1 MADSDEP
8 MSVCSND
15 RSARAALSI
24 MRQWQ
29 WGYYDRDGERV
40 SDSMSLSKVVSRL
53 AMEGQAAPKQDILK
67 LLCSD
72 VLRARGDY
80 QWRKFS
86 DGEYYELSGSAA
98 DVPSARWQVLFDL
111 IDVSEKRLGKL
122 DEPQPKI
129 VLLMLGNGEWPA
141 FNWDHYQGE
150 FLTLQTSGYASS
162 FTPEYFEETYS
173 VTNLEIY
180 LPTDHSDLADSDPTP
195 LKQPIVEQDKG
206 GRPPAAN
213 WELAALELAGR
224 YYKGD
229 FKPATKADV
238 QRELAAYL
246 AEDDVHPSPSTLA
259 MHTKPIFEAFQAWEG
274 D

>member
-1 MADSDEP
+1 
-8 MSVCSND
+8 
-15 RSARAALSI
+15 
-24 MRQWQ
+24 
-29 WGYYDRDGERV
+29 
-40 SDSMSLSKVVSRL
+40 MSLSKVLSRL

-67 LLCSD
+67 LLCCGE
-72 VLRARGDY
+72 LRARGDY

-86 DGEYYELSGSAA
+86 DGDHYELSGSAA
-98 DVPSARWQVLFDL
+98 DVPLSRWRMLVGLMEENQR
-111 IDVSEKRLGKL
+111 RLAKL
-122 DEPQPKI
+122 DEPLPKI
-129 VLLMLGNGEWPA
+129 VLPMLGNGEWPA
-141 FNWDHYQGE
+141 FSWDHYQGE
-150 FLTLQTSGYASS
+150 FSTLEKSGDASS
-162 FTPEYFEETYS
+162 LTPGYFEETYS

-180 LPTDHSDLADSDPTP
+180 LPTDYSHLDDFDRFPPENSDTDH
-195 LKQPIVEQDKG
+195 DKG

-246 AEDDVHPSPSTLA
+246 AEIDIHPSASTLA
-259 MHTKPIFEAFQAWEG
+259 NHAKPIFEAFQAWER

>member
-24 MRQWQ
+24 MPQWQ
-29 WGYYDRDGERV
+29 WGYYDPDGERV
-40 SDSMSLSKVVSRL
+40 SDSMSLGKVVSRL

-173 VTNLEIY
+173 VTLAPIAQKRPAVPVLVSNTVKGMNGGK
-180 LPTDHSDLADSDPTP
+180 LPNPRIRDSATHIAVTMGKGERDGPVGWWQPDWTPQMAALAYSA
-195 LKQPIVEQDKG
+195 I
-206 GRPPAAN
+206 
-213 WELAALELAGR
+213 LAAFQYRVAQSFGR
-224 YYKGD
+224 
-229 FKPATKADV
+229 A
-238 QRELAAYL
+238 
-246 AEDDVHPSPSTLA
+246 
-259 MHTKPIFEAFQAWEG
+259 
-274 D
+274 